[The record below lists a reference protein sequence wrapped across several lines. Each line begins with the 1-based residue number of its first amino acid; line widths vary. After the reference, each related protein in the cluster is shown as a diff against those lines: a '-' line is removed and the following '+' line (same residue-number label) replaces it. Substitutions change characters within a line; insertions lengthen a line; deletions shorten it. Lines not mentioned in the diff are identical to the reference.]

1 MNTYLTSNVQ
11 VSLKKGNIWGVKII
25 TPAAWSL
32 RGSEVRLD

>member
-25 TPAAWSL
+25 TPAAW
-32 RGSEVRLD
+32 GSEVRLD